1 VSSSTVLTLGVLTVA
16 YATVSGRV
24 ERSPVTAP
32 IAFTAAGFLAGP
44 HLLDL
49 IHAPLHSEGFVTLA
63 ELALTV
69 LLFTEASRLE
79 LAALERG
86 RGLPLRLLGIG
97 LPLTMVLGTGAA
109 LLALPSLVFW
119 EAAVL
124 AVVLAPT
131 DAALGQAVVSDRRVP
146 ALVRRSLDAES
157 GLNDGLALPFLTI
170 AIAFAEKEAGG
181 GTFGHWLWF
190 TVKTIGISVLVGAAI
205 GYVGGRVFAAARAS
219 RLMSGHWT
227 EIAVLTLA
235 AVSFVAVDHLDGS
248 GFVGAFVA
256 GIAMGAVAPGVATRH
271 ETTADSIGELLV
283 LLVFAL
289 FGADAIWPA
298 FAHLDW
304 QVLLYAVL
312 SLTIVRIIPV
322 AISLIGGGFARATQ
336 LYLGWFGPRG
346 TASVI
351 FALIVVEEAKLPATS
366 LIVHVVAVTVT
377 LSIVAHGLTAR
388 PGAGAYAR
396 AVELMRGRAPS
407 APEFAEP

>member
-1 VSSSTVLTLGVLTVA
+1 VSSSTVLTLGVLTLA

-24 ERSPVTAP
+24 ERSPLTAP
-32 IAFTAAGFLAGP
+32 IVFTAAGFLAGP

-79 LAALERG
+79 LAALRHG

-97 LPLTMVLGTGAA
+97 LPLTLVLGTAGA

-146 ALVRRSLDAES
+146 AFIRRSLDAES

-170 AIAFAEKEAGG
+170 AIAFAEKETGG
-181 GTFGHWLWF
+181 GTLGHWLWF

-205 GYVGGRVFAAARAS
+205 GYLGGKVFAAARAS
-219 RLMSGHWT
+219 RVMSDHWT

-235 AVSFVAVDHLDGS
+235 VVSFVAVDHLEGS

-256 GIAMGAVAPGVATRH
+256 GIAMGAVAPRVATRR
-271 ETTADSIGELLV
+271 ETTSDSIGELLI

-289 FGADAIWPA
+289 FGAEVVWPA
-298 FAHLDW
+298 FEHLDL
-304 QVLLYAVL
+304 QVLLYAVM
-312 SLTIVRIIPV
+312 SLTIVRMVPV
-322 AISLIGGGFARATQ
+322 AISLIGGGFARATH

-366 LIVHVVAVTVT
+366 LIVQVVAVTVT
-377 LSIVAHGLTAR
+377 LSILAHGLTAR

-396 AVELMRGRAPS
+396 AVERLRGRVPS
-407 APEFAEP
+407 APELAEP